1 MRILASS
8 DENILTLP
16 ELEVLEILS
25 WGLVIARVV
34 PSAESLVL

>member
-25 WGLVIARVV
+25 WGWLLQ
-34 PSAESLVL
+34 E